1 LHILFS
7 PFSQVDSSTTRKFGG
22 TGLGLAI
29 SKQLA
34 RLMGGRIGVESIEG
48 KGSTFWF
55 TANFIT
61 EMHRQLGE
69 QCPESDHAGMAA
81 PGVEALANSSM
92 SSCGSSA
99 TAKPQEDSGRIVR
112 ILVAEDNPVNQMVAH
127 AMINKL
133 GYQADIVANG
143 LETINALRMIPYD
156 LVLMDC
162 RMPEMD
168 GFEATRL
175 IRKEES
181 KVLDHDIP
189 IIAMTASAMSG
200 DREICLHAGMNDF
213 ISKPVRKETL
223 EQMIATWLG
232 RRGEDKITKIA
243 RISNP

>member
-1 LHILFS
+1 
-7 PFSQVDSSTTRKFGG
+7 
-22 TGLGLAI
+22 
-29 SKQLA
+29 
-34 RLMGGRIGVESIEG
+34 
-48 KGSTFWF
+48 
-55 TANFIT
+55 
-61 EMHRQLGE
+61 
-69 QCPESDHAGMAA
+69 MAT
-81 PGVEALANSSM
+81 PGVEAFVNSSM
-92 SSCGSSA
+92 ISCGSSA
-99 TAKPQEDSGRIVR
+99 TAKPQENSGHIVR
-112 ILVAEDNPVNQMVAH
+112 ILVAEDNPVNQMVAQ

-200 DREICLHAGMNDF
+200 DKEICLHAGMNDF

-223 EQMIATWLG
+223 EQMISAWLG
-232 RRGEDKITKIA
+232 RRGQDQISKIA
-243 RISNP
+243 RISNL